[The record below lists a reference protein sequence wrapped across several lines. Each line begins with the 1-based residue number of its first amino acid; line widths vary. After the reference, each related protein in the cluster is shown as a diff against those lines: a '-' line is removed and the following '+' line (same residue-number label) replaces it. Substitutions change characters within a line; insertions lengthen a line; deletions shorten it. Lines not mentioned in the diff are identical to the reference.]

1 MNWIKILYFNI
12 TLTLSLISIL
22 LISPPIIFKV
32 YAFYAAQS
40 VTSANAN
47 IDLGLTE
54 RIPVEYHDFITW
66 RRGDFKMD
74 GITVSSG
81 ERIVPNHFVENNET
95 TWFFGG
101 STTFGY
107 GVRDEETY
115 PAFFQE
121 YTGSKVRNFGE
132 SGYIARQ
139 SLSYLNNLL
148 ISEKFETSN
157 LKHIVFFD
165 GVNDVAHRCRSEI
178 SGLGT
183 GRETY
188 IRNQLKSSQASNSEM
203 FTFAKTFEQ
212 VIMFSRKVSD
222 KFFTPQEEQSQ
233 RLIKRAYSCSQ
244 NEERAKF
251 IAKSIVT
258 TWIQASHVAKARGI
272 KFLAVLQPVSLLSNA
287 INESVDKDHPNN
299 KALKKQF
306 EVVYP
311 LILSYA
317 EAADLN
323 FIDATGILDEC
334 TNCYFDFCHVSPKG
348 NEIIAQWF
356 LNYTSLADPISGM
369 LEGALVEGRK
379 KS

>member
-1 MNWIKILYFNI
+1 MNWIKIVYANV
-12 TLTLSLISIL
+12 TLTLSLMLIV
-22 LISPPIIFKV
+22 LISPPIIYKF
-32 YAFYAAQS
+32 YAFYVSQS
-40 VTSANAN
+40 VTVANSN

-54 RIPVEYHDFITW
+54 EMTVEYHDFITW
-66 RRGDFKMD
+66 RRGDLKKD

-81 ERIVPNHFVENNET
+81 ERIVPNHYVENNEE

-107 GVRDEETY
+107 GVRDEATY

-121 YTGSKVRNFGE
+121 YTRSKVRNFGE
-132 SGYIARQ
+132 TGYIARQ

-148 ISEKFETSN
+148 ISESFETSN

-165 GVNDVAHRCRSEI
+165 GVNDVAHRCRTEI

-183 GRETY
+183 GREAH
-188 IRNQLKSSQASNSEM
+188 IRNQLKSSHSSDSEI
-203 FTFAKTFEQ
+203 FTFARTFEQ
-212 VIMFSRKVSD
+212 VIVFSKKVTD

-233 RLIKRAYSCSQ
+233 KLIKHAYSCSQ

-258 TWIQASHVAKARGI
+258 TWVQASHVANAIGI
-272 KFLAVLQPVSLLSNA
+272 KFLAVLQPVSLFSNA
-287 INESVDKDHPNN
+287 VNESVDKDHPNN
-299 KALKKQF
+299 KALMKQF

-334 TNCYFDFCHVSPKG
+334 TNCYFDFCHVNPRG
-348 NEIIAQWF
+348 NEMIAHWF
-356 LNYTSLADPISGM
+356 LNYAGLADPI
-369 LEGALVEGRK
+369 
-379 KS
+379 